1 MTSERTQEYDDALV
15 ALLELVWGEGY
26 MELEL
31 LVADGT
37 SQPERD

>member
-1 MTSERTQEYDDALV
+1 MTAAL
-15 ALLELVWGEGY
+15 AA